1 MEEDYSKIDKIYL
14 EVLAKSAGKVARF
27 DGDNVNTGV
36 PYGELQRSSAWLA
49 FRSVVRQEAVAKS
62 IRRHGWVMIAM
73 TVGILILAIV
83 QTVILVRNILMH

>member
-14 EVLAKSAGKVARF
+14 AVLAKSAWKVARF
-27 DGDNVNTGV
+27 DGENVDTGV

-49 FRSVVRQEAVAKS
+49 FRSVVRQEVVAES
-62 IRRHGWVMIAM
+62 IRRQGRVMIAM

-83 QTVILVRNILMH
+83 QTVILVRDILVH